1 MIRELMLSNNTH
13 VDGRDMKGIVGEMQ
27 AAADQIMNRYKLKM
41 VEVSLVKDE
50 NTLQFSISESQ
61 QQLKHN
67 RNQELTHHQKQ
78 YYKP

>member
-67 RNQELTHHQKQ
+67 RNQKLTHQKQ